1 MSNSPNPQ
9 SHTWTAEALSTL
21 LTIPTKRLT
30 CKCVDNFTILIPESL
45 LCYFLSRYYAALLR
59 GSFAEAGSN
68 TITLEL
74 NVAQAKAFVTWMYSG
89 RFGESF
95 DYNMLFELYVFAD
108 KVDVPAMKKGI
119 MTFIHKQSHRRG
131 SPEIED
137 AVKAFRVLP
146 KSCGLV
152 RWLAD
157 RFAHHEGFD
166 LAMDQEFG
174 ISALAVRNM
183 GHELTCRNTGKGV
196 NADPCCNVVVKFGC
210 NCSCRCQEKS
220 TQGQACAYH
229 EHTTVKEWKGK
240 SSVLGKLIDIPAD

>member
-108 KVDVPAMKKGI
+108 KVDVPAMK
-119 MTFIHKQSHRRG
+119 HC
-131 SPEIED
+131 P
-137 AVKAFRVLP
+137 
-146 KSCGLV
+146 
-152 RWLAD
+152 
-157 RFAHHEGFD
+157 
-166 LAMDQEFG
+166 
-174 ISALAVRNM
+174 
-183 GHELTCRNTGKGV
+183 
-196 NADPCCNVVVKFGC
+196 
-210 NCSCRCQEKS
+210 
-220 TQGQACAYH
+220 
-229 EHTTVKEWKGK
+229 
-240 SSVLGKLIDIPAD
+240 